1 MILIENSGRILLIEF
16 IDGFCIDIIRGLFA
30 VLKHANYTESL
41 IAFFLNG
48 DIMQ

>member
-1 MILIENSGRILLIEF
+1 MGLIENSGRLLLIDF
-16 IDGFCIDIIRGLFA
+16 DGFCIDIIRGLFA
-30 VLKHANYTESL
+30 VLKRANYTESL